1 LQSSVV
7 VLVQQCSSGG
17 SGSDYMDGV
26 RFQ

>member
-7 VLVQQCSSGG
+7 VLVQQWDG
-17 SGSDYMDGV
+17 GSDYIGGV